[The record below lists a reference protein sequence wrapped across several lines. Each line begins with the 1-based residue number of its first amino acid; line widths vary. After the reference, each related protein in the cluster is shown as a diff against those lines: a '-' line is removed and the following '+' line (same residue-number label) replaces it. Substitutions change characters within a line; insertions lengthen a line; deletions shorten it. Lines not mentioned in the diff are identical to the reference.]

1 MKPLKDCH
9 VLVTATSFGRADPCL
24 RSELEAAVGRVT
36 YNPVG
41 KPLTSAQLADLLTQ
55 VDGCIAG
62 LDAFDAAALRR
73 ADCLR
78 VIARYGVGTD
88 NVDLDA
94 ARAQSIIV
102 TNTPTAN
109 AVSVAELTIALMLNL
124 ARPILVAAEATR
136 RGEWPRTTGLLLE
149 GKTVGLVGLGA
160 IGKQVA
166 RRLAAFDC
174 RILAHDVTVDATFAA
189 AHGVTIVPLETV
201 LSEADFVSL
210 HVPLLPS
217 TRRMVDAT
225 FLHAM
230 KPGAFLVNTSRG
242 ELIDEDALCDA
253 LRGGH
258 LRGAALDVF
267 EREPPGVDH
276 PLACLPQVIAT
287 PHMGAHS
294 DGAMNAMGRLSLD
307 DCLAVL
313 RGDSPRYRV
322 V

>member
-1 MKPLKDCH
+1 MKPLRDCH
-9 VLVTATSFGRADPCL
+9 VLVTATSFGRADACL
-24 RSELEAAVGRVT
+24 RSELEGAVGRVT

-41 KPLTSAQLADLLTQ
+41 KPLTSAQLADLLSGA
-55 VDGCIAG
+55 DGCIAG
-62 LDAFDAAALRR
+62 LDDFDAAALRG
-73 ADCLR
+73 ADGLR

-94 ARAQSIIV
+94 ARAQGIIV

-109 AVSVAELTIALMLNL
+109 AVSVAELTMALLLNL
-124 ARPILVAAEATR
+124 ARPILTAAEATR

-160 IGKQVA
+160 IGKGVA
-166 RRLAAFDC
+166 RRLVPFDC
-174 RILAHDVTVDATFAA
+174 RILAYDVAADAAFAA
-189 AHGVTIVPLETV
+189 AHGVELVSLATL
-201 LSEADFVSL
+201 LAQADFVSL
-210 HVPLLPS
+210 HVPLLPA
-217 TRRMVDAT
+217 TRGMVDAA
-225 FLHAM
+225 FLRAV
-230 KPGAFLVNTSRG
+230 KTGAFLINTSRG
-242 ELIDEDALCDA
+242 ELVDEGALCDA

-258 LRGAALDVF
+258 VRGAALDVF
-267 EREPPGVDH
+267 DTEPPDPDN
-276 PLACLPQVIAT
+276 PLLRMPQVIAT

>member
-1 MKPLKDCH
+1 MKALRDCH
-9 VLVTATSFGRADPCL
+9 VLVTATSFGRADGRL
-24 RSELEAAVGRVT
+24 RPELEAAVGRVT
-36 YNPVG
+36 YNPAG
-41 KPLTSAQLADLLTQ
+41 KPLTSAQLAEMLQ
-55 VDGCIAG
+55 GVDGCIAG
-62 LDAFDAAALRR
+62 LDAFDAAALRH

-94 ARAQSIIV
+94 ARAQGIVV

-109 AVSVAELTIALMLNL
+109 AVSVAELTLALMLNL
-124 ARPILVAAEATR
+124 ARPILTAAEATR

-160 IGKQVA
+160 IGKGVA

-174 RILAHDVTVDATFAA
+174 RILAYDVAVDASFAA
-189 AHGVTIVPLETV
+189 AYGVAIAPLAT
-201 LSEADFVSL
+201 LLGEADFVSL

-225 FLHAM
+225 FLRAM
-230 KPGAFLVNTSRG
+230 KPGAFLINTSRG
-242 ELIDEDALCDA
+242 ELVDEDALCDA
-253 LRGGH
+253 LRSGH

-267 EREPPGVDH
+267 EREPPGAGH

-294 DGAMNAMGRLSLD
+294 DGAMNAMGRGALN

>member
-1 MKPLKDCH
+1 MRPLKDCH
-9 VLVTATSFGRADPCL
+9 VLVTATSFGRADTCL
-24 RSELEAAVGRVT
+24 KSELEGAVGRVT
-36 YNPVG
+36 YNSLG
-41 KPLTSAQLADLLTQ
+41 KPLTSAQLVGLLQ
-55 VDGCIAG
+55 GVDGCIAG
-62 LDAFDAAALRR
+62 LDDFDAAALQH
-73 ADCLR
+73 ADRLQ

-94 ARAQSIIV
+94 ARARGIIV

-124 ARPILVAAEATR
+124 ARPILAAADATR

-166 RRLAAFDC
+166 RRLAGFDC
-174 RILAHDVTVDATFAA
+174 RILAYDVVVDGAFAA
-189 AHGVTIVPLETV
+189 AHGVKITPLET
-201 LSEADFVSL
+201 LLGMSDFVSL
-210 HVPLLPS
+210 HVPLLPT
-217 TRRMVDAT
+217 TRRMVDPA
-225 FLHAM
+225 FLQAM
-230 KPGAFLVNTSRG
+230 KPGAFLINTSRG
-242 ELIDEDALCDA
+242 ELIDEDALCAA

-267 EREPPGVDH
+267 EREPCGADH

-294 DGAMNAMGRLSLD
+294 DGAMNAMGRGALD

>member
-1 MKPLKDCH
+1 MKPLRDCH
-9 VLVTATSFGRADPCL
+9 VLVTATSFGRADACL

-36 YNPVG
+36 YNPTG
-41 KPLTSAQLADLLTQ
+41 KPLTSAQLAELLPT

-62 LDAFDAAALRR
+62 LDDFDAAALQH
-73 ADCLR
+73 ADCLQ

-94 ARAQSIIV
+94 VRALGIV
-102 TNTPTAN
+102 ITNTPTAN
-109 AVSVAELTIALMLNL
+109 AVSVAELTVALMLNL
-124 ARPILVAAEATR
+124 ARPILAAAEATR
-136 RGEWPRTTGLLLE
+136 RGDWPRTTGLLLE

-160 IGKQVA
+160 IGKAVA

-174 RILAHDVTVDATFAA
+174 RILAYDVAADSAFAA
-189 AHGVTIVPLETV
+189 ANRVQIAPLAA
-201 LSEADFVSL
+201 LLGAADFVSL

-217 TRRMVDAT
+217 TRRMVDQS
-225 FLHAM
+225 FLAAM
-230 KPGAFLVNTSRG
+230 KPGAYFINTSRG
-242 ELIDEDALCDA
+242 ELVDEAALGDA
-253 LRGGH
+253 LRRGH

-267 EREPPGVDH
+267 ESEPPAADNALLGS
-276 PLACLPQVIAT
+276 PQVIAT

-294 DGAMNAMGRLSLD
+294 DGAMNAMGRGALD

-313 RGDSPRYRV
+313 RGESPRHRV